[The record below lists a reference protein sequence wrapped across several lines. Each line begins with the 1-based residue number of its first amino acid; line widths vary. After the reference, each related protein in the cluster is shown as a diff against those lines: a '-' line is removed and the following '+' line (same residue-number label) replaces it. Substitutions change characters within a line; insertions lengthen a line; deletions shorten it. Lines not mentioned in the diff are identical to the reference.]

1 MKTDIHPN
9 YQEITTTCSCGNVLP
24 VMSTLKDNL
33 TLDVCAK
40 CHPFYTGKQ
49 KMLDSGG
56 RVKKFQDRF
65 GASGASKPSAK
76 KAEAKVEETAVEEVA
91 ENADASNELEKNA
104 VIEDSKSLPQAEEA
118 SSASGIDDVTN
129 AITEPSKNKVNTLS
143 KSVLSKMKKADIV
156 LAAAE
161 LGLELD
167 IKLTKVKLLES
178 WNEHFNQHE
187 IAGEPAEEIAE
198 EPVAEAVAEEP
209 VAEEV
214 AETPVEEVVEET
226 AAEEA
231 EVEEVVEEA
240 AEEEVFEDNAEV
252 ETAAESDSES
262 EEDK

>member
-33 TLDVCAK
+33 SLDVCAK

-91 ENADASNELEKNA
+91 EE
-104 VIEDSKSLPQAEEA
+104 
-118 SSASGIDDVTN
+118 
-129 AITEPSKNKVNTLS
+129 
-143 KSVLSKMKKADIV
+143 VL
-156 LAAAE
+156 
-161 LGLELD
+161 
-167 IKLTKVKLLES
+167 
-178 WNEHFNQHE
+178 
-187 IAGEPAEEIAE
+187 
-198 EPVAEAVAEEP
+198 
-209 VAEEV
+209 
-214 AETPVEEVVEET
+214 ETPVEEVVEEVV
-226 AAEEA
+226 AEEA
-231 EVEEVVEEA
+231 EAEEVIEEA
-240 AEEEVFEDNAEV
+240 SEDNAEA
-252 ETAAESDSES
+252 ETDAESDSES